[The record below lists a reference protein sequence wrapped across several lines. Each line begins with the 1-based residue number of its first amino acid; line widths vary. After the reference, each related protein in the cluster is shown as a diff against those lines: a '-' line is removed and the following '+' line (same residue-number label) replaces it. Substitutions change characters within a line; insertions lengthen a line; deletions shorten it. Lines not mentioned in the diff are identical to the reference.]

1 LVPASGAS
9 RRITLVVEWVLCC
22 WGSTVVGG
30 VGISLKVSS
39 SCSLAD
45 EHLGAGHRTAFGG
58 GYAGG
63 EKHDRF

>member
-1 LVPASGAS
+1 MGPL
-9 RRITLVVEWVLCC
+9 LW
-22 WGSTVVGG
+22 G